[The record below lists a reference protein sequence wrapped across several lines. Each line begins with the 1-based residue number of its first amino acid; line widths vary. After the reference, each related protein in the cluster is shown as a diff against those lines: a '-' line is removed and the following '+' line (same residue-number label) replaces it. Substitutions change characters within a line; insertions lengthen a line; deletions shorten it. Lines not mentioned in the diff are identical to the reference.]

1 MMASSL
7 STVLG
12 GLGFAAYAAA
22 NHVLDALAERQH
34 QLGRTWW
41 TSVAWDG
48 WRAPDAPGAVAGPAA
63 HAMTAEEGGEAFAR
77 LLSLP
82 RRARLAVS
90 TADLGA
96 RRRAWTQPA
105 AAAPAA
111 GPEASLA
118 QHARPDLHT
127 VYAPPETT
135 TERRLAQ
142 VWGALL
148 GIDRVGLDDNFFELG
163 GSSLLA
169 VQLVGKLRPEFA
181 GELSVTTLFEAP
193 TVRALSRVI
202 DAPAERGRDLD
213 RSQGRGRMRRE
224 IRTDRRMVDATVE

>member
-1 MMASSL
+1 
-7 STVLG
+7 
-12 GLGFAAYAAA
+12 
-22 NHVLDALAERQH
+22 
-34 QLGRTWW
+34 
-41 TSVAWDG
+41 
-48 WRAPDAPGAVAGPAA
+48 
-63 HAMTAEEGGEAFAR
+63 MTAEEGGEAFAR

-96 RRRAWTQPA
+96 RRRAWTQP